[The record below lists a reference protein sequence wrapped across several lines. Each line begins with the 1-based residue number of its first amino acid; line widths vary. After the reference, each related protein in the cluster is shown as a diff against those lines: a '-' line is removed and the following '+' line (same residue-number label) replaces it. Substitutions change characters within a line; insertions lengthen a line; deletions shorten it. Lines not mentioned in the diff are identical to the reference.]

1 MLVTGFTLFA
11 KTCTNTALTLHALTN
26 QNIFLLL
33 NIPMDETNPV
43 SRFWEETLSSIKS
56 RFPNL
61 S

>member
-1 MLVTGFTLFA
+1 MLVNRLHAFREDLHKYGF
-11 KTCTNTALTLHALTN
+11 TLHALTN

-33 NIPMDETNPV
+33 NIPVDETNPV
-43 SRFWEETLSSIKS
+43 SMFWEETLSSIKS